1 MSVSDNTKF
10 NELNELLQ
18 QLKDLHAPDRCE
30 GFLNDAWHGM
40 QRITN
45 YPIGGKTD
53 QQKITDY
60 WNSKDLITK
69 KSALKKLASKS
80 LHFFYYVCR
89 EVDERRTVNFF
100 LKHKNIWELTN
111 GETPEELAIKQSD
124 IDIFIDRMDVA
135 QVQQEAD
142 IAAQVQQEADIAAQ
156 VQKMFDIMIVQWAWR
171 DRMLQ
176 AWDLH

>member
-30 GFLNDAWHGM
+30 GFFNGVWHGM

-53 QQKITDY
+53 QQKITDH
-60 WNSKDLITK
+60 WHMCSDVEQKDK
-69 KSALKKLASKS
+69 LKTLASKS
-80 LHFFYYVCR
+80 LHDFYFVCR
-89 EVDERRTVNFF
+89 ELDEVRTVSFF
-100 LKHKNIWELTN
+100 LKHKDVWELTN
-111 GETPEELAIKQSD
+111 GITPDELTTRKND
-124 IDIFIDRMDVA
+124 LDTFIDNTGPSN
-135 QVQQEAD
+135 
-142 IAAQVQQEADIAAQ
+142 

-171 DRMLQ
+171 GRMLQ
-176 AWDLH
+176 AWDIH